1 MRLYRR
7 TSFAFG
13 CAVLLL
19 LLIWFGQGLTYN
31 SDVLGYQRVPP
42 HVPRCGLNNL
52 TAAAELWRAIDEKYK
67 DLREDKFTY
76 AHSQASISGRDK
88 ANRAPTAALLFRHF
102 TDQRSS
108 STH

>member
-1 MRLYRR
+1 MRLHRR
-7 TSFAFG
+7 ASLAFV
-13 CAVLLL
+13 CAVLLP
-19 LLIWFGQGLTYN
+19 LLIWFGYGLTYS

-52 TAAAELWRAIDEKYK
+52 TAAAELWRATKEKYK
-67 DLREDKFTY
+67 DLREDKFSY
-76 AHSQASISGRDK
+76 AHSEAGISGRDE
-88 ANRAPTAALLFRHF
+88 ANRAQTTALLFRHF